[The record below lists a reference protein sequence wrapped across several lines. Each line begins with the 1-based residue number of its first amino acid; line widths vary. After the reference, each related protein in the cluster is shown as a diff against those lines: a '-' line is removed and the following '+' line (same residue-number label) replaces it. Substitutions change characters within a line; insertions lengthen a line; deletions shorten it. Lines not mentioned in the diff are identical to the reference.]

1 MSIIREKY
9 KTEVVEAMVKS
20 RGYKNRMQ
28 VPRVEKVVVNLGVN
42 SNWPKEA
49 LEEAMQEVSAIT
61 GQRPVVTKSK
71 KSISN
76 FKLRKGQPC
85 GVCVT
90 LRGQR
95 MYEFLDRFV
104 MAALPRIRDF
114 RGVSSRGFDGTGN
127 YTFGVKE
134 QVIFPEIEL
143 DKVKRTMGMNVTVAT
158 TARTDAEAKELLKLL
173 GVPFA
178 EK

>member
-1 MSIIREKY
+1 MSILQEKY
-9 KTEVVEAMVKS
+9 KKEVVDAMMKS

-28 VPRVEKVVVNLGVN
+28 VPRVEKVVVNAGIN

-49 LEEAMQEVSAIT
+49 LEETTQEIATIT
-61 GQRPVVTKSK
+61 GQRPIVTRAK

-76 FKLRKGQPC
+76 FKLREGQTC

-90 LRGQR
+90 LRGVR
-95 MYEFLDRFV
+95 MYEFLERFI
-104 MAALPRIRDF
+104 MATLPRIRDF
-114 RGVSSRGFDGTGN
+114 RGVSVRGFDGTGN
-127 YTFGVKE
+127 YTLGVKE

-143 DKVKRTMGMNVTVAT
+143 DKVKRNVGMNVTIAT
-158 TARTDAEAKELLKLL
+158 TANTNDEAKELLKLL

>member
-1 MSIIREKY
+1 MAISRDKY
-9 KTEVVEAMVKS
+9 KTEVVDAMMKS

-28 VPRVEKVVVNLGVN
+28 VPRLQKIVINAGIN

-49 LEEAMQEVSAIT
+49 LEEAIHEIATIS
-61 GQRPVVTKSK
+61 GQKPIVTRSK

-76 FKLRKGQPC
+76 FKLRQGQPC

-90 LRGQR
+90 MRGTR
-95 MYEFLDRFV
+95 MYEFLDRFII
-104 MAALPRIRDF
+104 ATLPRIRDF
-114 RGVSSRGFDGTGN
+114 RGVPNRGFDGTGN
-127 YTFGVKE
+127 YTLGVKE

-143 DKVKRTMGMNVTVAT
+143 DKIKRNMGMNVTFAT
-158 TARTDAEAKELLKLL
+158 SARTDDEAKELLKLL
-173 GVPFA
+173 GIPFA

>member
-1 MSIIREKY
+1 MSILRDKY
-9 KTEVVEAMVKS
+9 KNEVVEAMVKS
-20 RGYKNRMQ
+20 RGYSNRMQ
-28 VPRVEKVVVNLGVN
+28 VPRIEKVVINCGIN
-42 SNWPKEA
+42 STWPKEA
-49 LEEAMQEVSAIT
+49 LEEAVQEISTIT

-76 FKLRKGQPC
+76 FKLREGQNC

-90 LRGQR
+90 LRGMR

-104 MAALPRIRDF
+104 MTTLPRIRDF

-127 YTFGVKE
+127 YTLGVKE
-134 QVIFPEIEL
+134 QAIFPEIEL
-143 DKVKRTMGMNVTVAT
+143 DKIKRNMGMNVTITT